1 MRPLAKESKN
11 VNLNKSSLSKESDYT
26 TEYWI
31 DEDQSKYDSIGTR
44 SNWKGDEVPRA

>member
-1 MRPLAKESKN
+1 MRALTKESKS

-31 DEDQSKYDSIGTR
+31 DEDQSNYDSIGTR
-44 SNWKGDEVPRA
+44 SNWKGDEVPST